1 MNARVAAYVSSL
13 VTMIEVWKSEANAE
27 GLADIQIRIDDNKVT
42 FPEIAGAPDVFI
54 GKVDNTPVTAIA
66 YLLAGELM
74 SSGYKLQYTVAN
86 GNLGLKFPEHNPAYD
101 NMEYTA
107 ANVQQQSQGKP
118 HGTLLHDAVEIRDRF
133 MNAAK
138 MSQIPDSC
146 LYLIWY
152 DHNATYQPR
161 LIAVSEGSLVYTED
175 ITDSPWYTA
184 SELAWMIAASITGSG
199 GKYRITKQ
207 PVDCR
212 LFGVPKGSI
221 YSVFLIENNR

>member
-1 MNARVAAYVSSL
+1 MKNKQVEETVNTTVNVITSFLTTRKL
-13 VTMIEVWKSEANAE
+13 NLLKGN
-27 GLADIQIRIDDNKVT
+27 IRIRFPKEPYEVPLIELLDNDGNVSGYHMMVSIPGVPGDALYYQLVAT
-42 FPEIAGAPDVFI
+42 LYLSGYA
-54 GKVDNTPVTAIA
+54 KVDHSDGVLSMCMPSR
-66 YLLAGELM
+66 
-74 SSGYKLQYTVAN
+74 SSDLDQA
-86 GNLGLKFPEHNPAYD
+86 PE
-101 NMEYTA
+101 
-107 ANVQQQSQGKP
+107 KP

-133 MNAAK
+133 MDAAK
-138 MSQIPDSC
+138 MTQIPDSC

-207 PVDCR
+207 PTDCR
-212 LFGVPKGSI
+212 LFGVPEGSI